1 MKLSIKK
8 LLCAFALMLGCA
20 GVQAIP
26 VNFYATGV
34 TGVSGY
40 VQFDS
45 DSFDGTSFQFVSNSL
60 ITGLS
65 LDVFGQ
71 LFNLADVVS
80 ADTII
85 DSTGA
90 IPSIVNGAGNLA
102 DNGVNAIAFFPDGYS
117 GTATD
122 GDASLAVGPTGS
134 LADTSF
140 YAVLWSTSP
149 PTNVPEPATL
159 SLLGLGLVGL
169 GFARRRRKTT

>member
-1 MKLSIKK
+1 MKLSMKK
-8 LLCAFALMLGCA
+8 LLCAGALMVGCA

-40 VQFDS
+40 VQFDT
-45 DSFDGTSFQFVSNSL
+45 DSFDGTSFQFVSNGL

-65 LDVFGQ
+65 LEVFGQ
-71 LFNLADVVS
+71 LFDLTDVAVS
-80 ADTII
+80 DDTII

-102 DNGVNAIAFFPDGYS
+102 DNGLAAIAFFPDGFS

-122 GDASLAVGPTGS
+122 GDASLAFGPTGS
-134 LADTSF
+134 LADEFF
-140 YAVLWSTSP
+140 YAVSWSTSP
-149 PTNVPEPATL
+149 PTSVPEPAML

-169 GFARRRRKTT
+169 GFTRRRKTA